1 MSKLFGGWSMS
12 LSKKPLNDFDVINY
26 GMVTNL
32 SGLTTGSCE
41 NPGWSPETA
50 HKPDNSDVFNGK
62 TLWTYGGGGCS
73 PEAWPQNESDVTRI
87 VNATINNGWD
97 GVDFDDEC
105 NMNIP
110 LVIDTMQQLRAH
122 SRQTSF
128 GFIAGST
135 YNTPTCESGAR
146 LNEKVQQVVSSGQ
159 CDRLIHYCY
168 ASAMWSDRDITNNV
182 SSALKRSIDH
192 GMEPAKIVLALTSKG
207 LTDWNLNYFLEQ
219 VSQLQLGGL
228 FVWLYHD
235 LSDDHIAKIKDV
247 LSR

>member
-12 LSKKPLNDFDVINY
+12 LSKKPLTDFDIINY

-32 SGLTTGSCE
+32 SGLTTGSAE
-41 NPGWSPETA
+41 SPGWSPEKSN
-50 HKPDNSDVFNGK
+50 KPDNSDVFNGK

-73 PEAWPQNESDVTRI
+73 PAAYPQNESDVARI
-87 VNATINNGWD
+87 VNATVNNGWD

-105 NMNIP
+105 SMNIP
-110 LVIDTMQQLRAH
+110 LVIETMTQLKAH

-128 GFIAGST
+128 GFISGST
-135 YNTPTCESGAR
+135 YNSPDSDSGAR
-146 LNEKVQQVVSSGQ
+146 LNEKVQQIASSGQ

-168 ASAMWSDRDITNNV
+168 ASRMWSDQDITNNV
-182 SSALKRSIDH
+182 APALKRSIDH
-192 GMEPAKIVLALTSKG
+192 GMEPGKIILALTTRG

-228 FVWLYHD
+228 FVWLYED
-235 LSDDHIAKIKDV
+235 LTADNIAKIKAV
-247 LSR
+247 LSK